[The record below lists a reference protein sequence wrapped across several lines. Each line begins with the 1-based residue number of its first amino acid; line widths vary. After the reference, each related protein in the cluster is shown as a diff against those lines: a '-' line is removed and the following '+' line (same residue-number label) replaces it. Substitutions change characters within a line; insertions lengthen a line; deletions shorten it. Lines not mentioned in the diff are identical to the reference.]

1 MGCISL
7 LCFTERHW
15 QISFKCHT
23 IRMQFVSEFFFF
35 FLGIYKLL
43 TWILQDRLPESQSP
57 PSLMSLIKTSY
68 SQNDDYT
75 RPAIL
80 GFGERIQSHSLSPW
94 VWHLG
99 RGLKGLWRKRTC
111 FGWLARGWRE
121 TVDQK
126 PSFRSFGENKSGWQ
140 GGSVLRLNRDPVA

>member
-7 LCFTERHW
+7 LCFTEQHW

-23 IRMQFVSEFFFF
+23 IRSKLFPKVFFVFCF

-43 TWILQDRLPESQSP
+43 TWIFQDRLPESQSP
-57 PSLMSLIKTSY
+57 PSLMSLIKTSC
-68 SQNDDYT
+68 SQNDGYA
-75 RPAIL
+75 RPAIP
-80 GFGERIQSHSLSPW
+80 GPGERIQSHWLSPW

-99 RGLKGLWRKRTC
+99 RDLKGLWRKHTC

-126 PSFRSFGENKSGWQ
+126 PSFQSFGEYKSGWQ
-140 GGSVLRLNRDPVA
+140 GESVLR